1 MPRSIFSCLCIVC
14 QTSRTLK
21 ITSLTPFA
29 ALEKLDSQRTSCPP
43 SNTDARLAL
52 QWLDEITTATANK
65 TAGFV
70 QLQGPDD
77 QYMSWQEVERYLL
90 PETPLSAHDGHES
103 LDGLNEA
110 FAKSLETRMSNRLST
125 EVENDDVVSTFKSGS
140 QPSTPVSGEEK
151 RGKKHAGK
159 RVRNIQRIRGGRK
172 YVANHSLPTA
182 AIPSRFRP
190 LLNFVVWRTYHF
202 DLSTSSA
209 GTYVLLTNDST
220 TQKLAQKFGV
230 RAKMLSQVR
239 TIVAKDG
246 AINTQDEEL
255 HGNEEDATQ
264 DAAGDDGIIDAVGDM
279 RAVDERDEDEVIY
292 VPPSSS
298 QALQENIKTTVI
310 DPNHFGRD
318 TTRITLAA
326 PGVSPPNAAHSTSPP
341 KPSAPSK
348 TAPSQ
353 PRARS
358 QPSSPNPAKRT
369 PATNTNRHSNSHAQS
384 RTASRG
390 ANANNLGAVG
400 SMRGMGRQTVAPM
413 PLPQVPRLV
422 KPIDPDSY
430 ARPPPIGARGGRGG
444 RGGSAGGRRLWE
456 P

>member
-1 MPRSIFSCLCIVC
+1 
-14 QTSRTLK
+14 
-21 ITSLTPFA
+21 
-29 ALEKLDSQRTSCPP
+29 
-43 SNTDARLAL
+43 
-52 QWLDEITTATANK
+52 
-65 TAGFV
+65 V

-90 PETPLSAHDGHES
+90 PETPLSAHDGQDS

-110 FAKSLETRMSNRLST
+110 FAKSLETRLSNRLST
-125 EVENDDVVSTFKSGS
+125 EVDNEEIAFKSGS
-140 QPSTPVSGEEK
+140 QPSTPASGEEK

-159 RVRNIQRIRGGRK
+159 RVPKTLRIHNQRKHLTDHTSR
-172 YVANHSLPTA
+172 TA
-182 AIPSRFRP
+182 AIPNRFRP

-209 GTYVLLTNDST
+209 GTYVLLTNDPT

-239 TIVAKDG
+239 TIVAKEG
-246 AINTQDEEL
+246 TNNPQDEGLDGDGEDPNQ
-255 HGNEEDATQ
+255 GTTEE
-264 DAAGDDGIIDAVGDM
+264 DGIIDAVGDM
-279 RAVDERDEDEVIY
+279 RAVDERDEDEIIY

-298 QALQENIKTTVI
+298 QPLSENIKTTVI
-310 DPNHFGRD
+310 DPNHFGRN
-318 TTRITLAA
+318 TTRVTLAA
-326 PGVSPPNAAHSTSPP
+326 PSGLSPPNGPHPSSPP
-341 KPSAPSK
+341 KPSVPSK
-348 TAPSQ
+348 PVGSQ

-369 PATNTNRHSNSHAQS
+369 TANTNRHSNSHAQS

-390 ANANNLGAVG
+390 AKANNIAGGG
-400 SMRGMGRQTVAPM
+400 SMRGSGRQTVIPV

-430 ARPPPIGARGGRGG
+430 ARPPPISARGGRGG
-444 RGGSAGGRRLWE
+444 RGGGAGMRRLWE

>member
-1 MPRSIFSCLCIVC
+1 
-14 QTSRTLK
+14 
-21 ITSLTPFA
+21 
-29 ALEKLDSQRTSCPP
+29 
-43 SNTDARLAL
+43 
-52 QWLDEITTATANK
+52 
-65 TAGFV
+65 
-70 QLQGPDD
+70 
-77 QYMSWQEVERYLL
+77 VERYLL

-110 FAKSLETRMSNRLST
+110 FAKSLETRVSNRLST
-125 EVENDDVVSTFKSGS
+125 EVDNEDGESTWKSGS
-140 QPSTPVSGEEK
+140 QPSTPASGEDK
-151 RGKKHAGK
+151 RGKKHGSK
-159 RVRNIQRIRGGRK
+159 RVRKTQEIFAGRED
-172 YVANHSLPTA
+172 VANHTSRTA
-182 AIPSRFRP
+182 AIPTRFRP

-209 GTYVLLTNDST
+209 GTYVLLTNDPT

-239 TIVAKDG
+239 TIVAKEG
-246 AINTQDEEL
+246 SNTSQEEDP
-255 HGNEEDATQ
+255 HGNEEDSTQ
-264 DAAGDDGIIDAVGDM
+264 DAAGEDDIIDAVGDM

-298 QALQENIKTTVI
+298 QPLQENIKTTVI

-318 TTRITLAA
+318 TTRVALAA
-326 PGVSPPNAAHSTSPP
+326 SSLSPPNPSHSTSPP
-341 KPSAPSK
+341 KPSMPSK
-348 TAPSQ
+348 PAGSQ

-369 PATNTNRHSNSHAQS
+369 PAITNRHSNSHAQS

-390 ANANNLGAVG
+390 ANANNIGVGGGGG
-400 SMRGMGRQTVAPM
+400 SMRGLGRQTAVPV

-444 RGGSAGGRRLWE
+444 RGGGGGRRLWE